1 MPSFDT
7 DKLTAILNAAQNP
20 AFKKLLDDK
29 TKAEKALD
37 GAKAHLADVE
47 GKLFETIPSAL
58 KSMLQPPD
66 APKTRKPS
74 AASSNGDLKKPDL
87 QELRQILDRR
97 PNNTLHI
104 RKDGFDSKTIKIL
117 AEANP
122 DLFAYETSTWPKV
135 RYLK

>member
-20 AFKKLLDDK
+20 AFKKLMDEK
-29 TKAEKALD
+29 AKAEKALNE
-37 GAKAHLADVE
+37 ARERLAEVE
-47 GKLFETIPSAL
+47 EKLFEDIPSAL
-58 KSMLQPPD
+58 KAMLQPPE
-66 APKTRKPS
+66 ASKTRKPR
-74 AASSNGDLKKPDL
+74 AASGNGELKKPDL
-87 QELRQILDRR
+87 QELKQILDRR

-104 RKDGFDSKTIKIL
+104 RKDGFDSKAIKIL

>member
-29 TKAEKALD
+29 AKAEKAL
-37 GAKAHLADVE
+37 GEARTHLAEVE
-47 GKLFETIPSAL
+47 GKLFESIPPAL
-58 KSMLQPPD
+58 KSMLQPPE
-66 APKTRKPS
+66 APKSRKLR
-74 AASSNGDLKKPDL
+74 AASGNGDLKKPDL
-87 QELRQILDRR
+87 QELKQILDRR

-135 RYLK
+135 RYLR